1 MFKGFGF
8 GLLGFGF
15 GFSFGFCSG
24 LGIGL
29 GFGFCSLQCTYL
41 VTILKA
47 LIVWAAVNRGN
58 KIWGAFFLIGLS
70 LCKTRQ
76 EKKSNNL
83 HFCSKAH
90 AYTYFKETVN
100 DQSCILTILFAKILM
115 PCPFTGPKMFWAG
128 PNFLCQ
134 TKNLFTYSH
143 CAFSSNLFHGQIVQ

>member
-1 MFKGFGF
+1 MFTNERLFTIQAF
-8 GLLGFGF
+8 T
-15 GFSFGFCSG
+15 
-24 LGIGL
+24 ITRVH
-29 GFGFCSLQCTYL
+29 CTYL
-41 VTILKA
+41 VIILKA

-83 HFCSKAH
+83 HFCSKAQ

-115 PCPFTGPKMFWAG
+115 PCPFTGPKMFWASLH
-128 PNFLCQ
+128 FLCQ
-134 TKNLFTYSH
+134 TKRWF
-143 CAFSSNLFHGQIVQ
+143 AFSKIGFFAGTKGFEEALNTIKFLDWLKTFLDL